1 MPCTG
6 GRFGFASGNVQERN
20 IKMLYSVR
28 GKLIHTTSS
37 SAVVECGGVGY
48 NCQTTINTLKTLKQG
63 AEVMLYTYLNVRED
77 AVELFGFATKT
88 ELDTFKTLISVSGVG
103 PKAGL
108 SVLSGLSPEQ
118 VAMAIATDDI
128 KTITRAQGIGKK
140 IAQRIVLELK
150 DKLAKAAASDNSMS
164 AVTSGAV
171 NAAVGNIPKAI
182 EALGVLGYSPADV
195 SPVLAAFDSSLPVEQ
210 LIALT
215 LKQMGRN

>member
-1 MPCTG
+1 
-6 GRFGFASGNVQERN
+6 
-20 IKMLYSVR
+20 MLYSVR
-28 GKLIHTTSS
+28 GKLIAIESNA
-37 SAVVECGGVGY
+37 AVVECGGVGY
-48 NCQTTINTLKTLKQG
+48 MCQTTMNTLKTVKLNT
-63 AEVMLYTYLNVRED
+63 EVMLYTYLNVRED

-108 SVLSGLSPEQ
+108 SVLSELSPEQ

-150 DKLAKAAASDNSMS
+150 DKLAKAVATDDSMS
-164 AVTSGAV
+164 AVASGAA
-171 NAAVGNIPKAI
+171 NAVTGNIPKAI
-182 EALGVLGYSPADV
+182 EALGVLGYSPSDV
-195 SPVLAAFDSSLPVEQ
+195 SPVLATLDSSLPVEQ